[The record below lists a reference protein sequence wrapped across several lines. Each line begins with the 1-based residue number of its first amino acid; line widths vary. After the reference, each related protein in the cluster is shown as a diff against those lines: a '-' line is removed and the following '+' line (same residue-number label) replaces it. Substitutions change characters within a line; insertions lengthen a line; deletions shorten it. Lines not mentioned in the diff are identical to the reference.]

1 MILGA
6 EGRLHAD
13 KIDAIADPPSLV
25 DLRRRLEGMLPRV
38 DLPDLIEVMAWHP
51 GFVAAFA
58 GVSGGRSRLA
68 DLHVTIAAALTAHA
82 LNVGYVPVI
91 SEGVPALTRGRISH
105 VDQNYLRPENYTA
118 ANSVLIA
125 AQDDIALARQWG
137 GGLVAGIDGMRFVV
151 PVRSIHA
158 RPNPKYFGRRRGATW
173 LNMLNDQAVGL
184 AGRVLSGTP
193 RDSLHMIDLIYSQD
207 AGQRPDVIITDTGS
221 YSDIVFALDHAAR
234 LRLPPA
240 ARRPARREA
249 VAHRHRRGLRAAE
262 RRGAR
267 QNRPGTHRA
276 AVAGHLARRRF
287 DSHRRRPGLRHP
299 QGPRARRHAHT
310 AG

>member
-1 MILGA
+1 MPT
-6 EGRLHAD
+6 R
-13 KIDAIADPPSLV
+13 STRSRT
-25 DLRRRLEGMLPRV
+25 RRASSICAAAWRGMLPRV
-38 DLPDLIEVMAWHP
+38 DLPDLSLEVMAWHP

-118 ANSVLIA
+118 ATSVLIA

-207 AGQRPDVIITDTGS
+207 AGQRPDVIITTP
-221 YSDIVFALDHAAR
+221 ALQRHRLRPDHAAR

-240 ARRPARREA
+240 ARRPARA
-249 VAHRHRRGLRAAE
+249 VWACR
-262 RRGAR
+262 
-267 QNRPGTHRA
+267 
-276 AVAGHLARRRF
+276 
-287 DSHRRRPGLRHP
+287 
-299 QGPRARRHAHT
+299 RAR
-310 AG
+310 GP